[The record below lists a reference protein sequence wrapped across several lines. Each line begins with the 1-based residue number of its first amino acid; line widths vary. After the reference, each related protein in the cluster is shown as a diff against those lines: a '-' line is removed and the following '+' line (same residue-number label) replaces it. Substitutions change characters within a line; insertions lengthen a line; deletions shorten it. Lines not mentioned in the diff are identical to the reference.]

1 MWTSKRERFER
12 LARRAGAQTKVVE
25 GKILDVVSQEKEECV
40 EVHFPC
46 EGGEELV
53 MTLNEH
59 TSDALLMKAENSDA
73 LELDQDIVASIAAAY
88 EKKAV
93 FK

>member
-12 LARRAGAQTKVVE
+12 LARRVGAQTKIVE
-25 GKILDVVSQEKEECV
+25 GRIIDVVTQEKEECV

-46 EGGEELV
+46 EGDQELV

-59 TSDALLMKAENSDA
+59 TSDALLMKAENSNA
-73 LELDQDIVASIAAAY
+73 LELDKQIVAEIAAAY